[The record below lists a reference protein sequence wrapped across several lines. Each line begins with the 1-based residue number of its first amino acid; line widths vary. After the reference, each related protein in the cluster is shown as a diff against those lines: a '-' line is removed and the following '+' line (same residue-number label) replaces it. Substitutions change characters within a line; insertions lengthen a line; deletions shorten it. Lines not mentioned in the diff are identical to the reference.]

1 MSKSEDLK
9 KTLTSAKTGRE
20 ELDELA
26 HYVGEKLAENAS
38 PFDVA
43 YCVTETLIAVF
54 HGKAEPNLPAVRDH
68 ATTERKCLELGASL
82 FPYIQQHTP
91 VFAEK
96 YAEFS
101 RLFFGKPAA

>member
-9 KTLTSAKTGRE
+9 KTLTSANTGRK

-26 HYVGEKLAENAS
+26 HYVGNHIADDAS

-43 YCVTETLIAVF
+43 YCVTETLIAVY
-54 HGKAEPNLPAVRDH
+54 HGRDNIDLPAVRDH
-68 ATTERKCLELGASL
+68 ATSEKKSLKLGASL
-82 FPYIQQHTP
+82 FPYIQQHAP
-91 VFAEK
+91 KFAEK

-101 RLFFGKPAA
+101 RLFFGEPK

>member
-9 KTLTSAKTGRE
+9 KTLTSANTGRE

-26 HYVGEKLAENAS
+26 HHVGEKLSPDAS

-54 HGKAEPNLPAVRDH
+54 HGKEEPNLPAVRDH
-68 ATTERKCLELGASL
+68 ITSERKSLELGASL
-82 FPYIQQHTP
+82 FPYIQQHAP
-91 VFAEK
+91 EFAKK

-101 RLFFGKPAA
+101 RLFFGAPK